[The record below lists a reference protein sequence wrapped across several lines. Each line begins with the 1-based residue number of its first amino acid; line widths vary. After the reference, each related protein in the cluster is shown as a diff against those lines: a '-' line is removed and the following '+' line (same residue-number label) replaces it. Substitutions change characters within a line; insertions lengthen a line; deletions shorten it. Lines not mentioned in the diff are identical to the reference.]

1 MFLGKVLNWKPGLDY
16 PEVELIEIKGSRKS
30 RSPLLF
36 NEFTNVYNLNEVT
49 PINTEEW
56 ISTFDQINKP
66 V

>member
-1 MFLGKVLNWKPGLDY
+1 MNWKPGLDY

-30 RSPLLF
+30 RNPLLF